1 MSKPWGRLHQI
12 FVAFSE
18 KLNFIALMWRAFLNH
33 ILECQKP
40 WLLISAISFRNF
52 VLQIPNF
59 IILMSLNFL
68 WHTHLIKRRLWLKKI
83 ESDSRSTR
91 IIPFSFVWRSSI
103 FICVHTVGAI
113 TLKKSISNANAF
125 PSHQLCQLHYY
136 VWNMDDKTFE
146 YEVWVIYQ

>member
-1 MSKPWGRLHQI
+1 MQMLFCLINS
-12 FVAFSE
+12 A
-18 KLNFIALMWRAFLNH
+18 NFTTMW
-33 ILECQKP
+33 CK
-40 WLLISAISFRNF
+40 
-52 VLQIPNF
+52 
-59 IILMSLNFL
+59 
-68 WHTHLIKRRLWLKKI
+68 HLIKRQLWLKKI

-146 YEVWVIYQ
+146 YEV